1 MIKWLM
7 RYMEKHFTE
16 KEIREIIERD
26 LPEFH
31 LAKNPPK
38 RKGGNTDEQ
47 QS

>member
-1 MIKWLM
+1 MTDFIGWIIKK
-7 RYMEKHFTE
+7 RPFSE

-38 RKGGNTDEQ
+38 RKGRKV
-47 QS
+47 